1 MKIYLA
7 CALTQVP
14 RDEFADHVNLIHSI
28 ASGLSDLSTANQVK
42 YALVDSDPDLA
53 RHPREDKA
61 RLCYLWDR
69 RMVEES
75 NLVVAEVSYPSIGL
89 GIEIQLAEAKKIPV
103 ILIYRRTGANKM
115 APVKYENPDGRRHDL
130 QIGEGFISLMAL
142 GSPAVSCVIEYA
154 DSSHAVMQLNKSIKT
169 LGETLCVA

>member
-14 RDEFADHVNLIHSI
+14 RDEFAEHVSVIHGI
-28 ASGLSDLSTANQVK
+28 ASGLSDLDTANEVK
-42 YALVDSDPDLA
+42 YALVHSDPDLA
-53 RHPREDKA
+53 KHPRGDKA

-103 ILIYRRTGANKM
+103 ILIYRRLGTNKM
-115 APVKYENPDGRRHDL
+115 SAVQYKNPDGRTHDL
-130 QIGEGFISLMAL
+130 QIGEGFVSLMAL
-142 GSPAVSCVIEYA
+142 GSPAVTCVIEYV
-154 DSSHAVMQLNKSIKT
+154 DSNHAVMQLSTSIEMLAQKA
-169 LGETLCVA
+169 G